1 MTTVTV
7 MGKPQIGDRDTAG
20 GLPASPRCSP
30 AVLCLVG
37 LVTLVACGDHTSS
50 AARSQQR
57 ALAAAVRVEADGCQP
72 RASIG
77 AGSFVAE
84 EKVITVA
91 HVVAGSS
98 SVRVL
103 LADGTTMD
111 AKVVAIDRRK
121 DIAVLDVDSD
131 TAPLPRGSMKVG
143 ASGTFVVYRGDA
155 AVPQPFAAISFV
167 DINAPD
173 IDHEGSSLR
182 RGYQIKASVERGD
195 SGAVL
200 VVDGVA
206 TAVVF
211 ARSTETGGKAWAVD
225 IGEARQMLDDAG
237 DQPVDVGACP

>member
-7 MGKPQIGDRDTAG
+7 MGKPHLGDRDTAG
-20 GLPASPRCSP
+20 GLPAPHSCSP

-37 LVTLVACGDHTSS
+37 LMSLVACGGHTTST
-50 AARSQQR
+50 ARSQER
-57 ALAAAVRVEADGCQP
+57 ALAAAVRVEADGCHS

-98 SVRVL
+98 SVRVT
-103 LADGTTMD
+103 LADGTTLD

-143 ASGTFVVYRGDA
+143 ASGTFVVYRDEA
-155 AVPQPFAAISFV
+155 SVPQSFEAISFV

-211 ARSTETGGKAWAVD
+211 ARSTATGGKAWAVD
-225 IGEARQMLDDAG
+225 IGEARQMIDAAD
-237 DQPVDVGACP
+237 DQPVDVGACS